1 MFDMGRAWPIMP
13 PWVYNGCVLSGVA
26 FTWFNKLT
34 VGECI
39 NVMVLKGVV
48 SKRTRME
55 ADASAEVWD

>member
-1 MFDMGRAWPIMP
+1 MP